1 MPGYQSI
8 LENVKFDK
16 DGLVCAI
23 IQDAKTSEVLMVGY
37 MNKEALLET
46 LTTKRTCFWSRS
58 RQQLWRKG
66 DTSGH
71 IQKVKEV
78 YIDCDGDALLFKVE
92 QVGGACHI
100 GFRSCFYRR
109 VNRQGNLSI
118 ASKKV
123 FDPKKVYKNS

>member
-23 IQDAKTSEVLMVGY
+23 IQDAETSEVLMVGY

-92 QVGGACHI
+92 QVGGACHT

-123 FDPKKVYKNS
+123 FDPKKVYKK